1 MQLKRRLE
9 ASEFAVLAEIE
20 PPKGVDTS
28 QMVANAKRAK
38 DHVDAFVV
46 SEMSNAVMRM
56 SSLGAAM
63 ILQKQGIEAV
73 VQVCCRDRNR
83 IALQA
88 DLLAAYGCGIGNV
101 MAVTGQDPSYGDHHK
116 ARPVYDIDIFELLQ
130 VIQDLQKG
138 RDMAGIELAGSPAF
152 LVGSTIDAGA
162 KGKSPELE
170 LEEMNKKIEA
180 GASFFITPP
189 LFDVES
195 LKPFMKR
202 MDRQKAIIIPTVLLL
217 KSLGM
222 ARYIARNM
230 QDVYVPEE
238 LIERIRKSP
247 DKVREC
253 IRIAGELVT
262 TLKQE
267 GFAGV
272 LLATLG
278 WEHKLPEILDLLKG
292 KTK

>member
-1 MQLKRRLE
+1 MQLKRRFE
-9 ASEFAVLAEIE
+9 AGEFAILAEIE

-28 QMVANAKRAK
+28 QMVASAKRAK
-38 DHVDAFVV
+38 DYVDAFVV
-46 SEMSNAVMRM
+46 PEMSNAVMRM

-63 ILQKQGIEAV
+63 ILQKQGLEAV

-101 MAVTGQDPSYGDHHK
+101 MAVAGQDPSYGDHHK

-138 RDMAGIELAGSPAF
+138 RDMAGIELAGAPAF

-202 MDRQKAIIIPTVLLL
+202 ADRQQTIIIPTVLLL

-253 IRIAGELVT
+253 IRIAGELVA

-267 GFAGV
+267 GFDGV

-278 WEHKLPEILDLLKG
+278 WEHKLHEILEFI
-292 KTK
+292 